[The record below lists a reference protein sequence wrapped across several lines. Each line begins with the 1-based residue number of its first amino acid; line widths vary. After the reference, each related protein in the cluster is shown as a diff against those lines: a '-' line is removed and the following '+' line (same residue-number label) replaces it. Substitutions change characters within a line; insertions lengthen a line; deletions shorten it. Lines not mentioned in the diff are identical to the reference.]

1 MSVVYRVVW
10 LPALLLCVRFFER
23 LTVAITGPAVVL
35 SVQNSYRTDVGVTA
49 NLIAGY
55 PHRYARE
62 VERKP
67 VGLYTLLH
75 TVKTSETSV
84 KTFSLKC

>member
-1 MSVVYRVVW
+1 MICRAVW

-23 LTVAITGPAVVL
+23 LTVAITGPAVLL
-35 SVQNSYRTDVGVTA
+35 SVQYSYKTGCRSHCQLLAIV
-49 NLIAGY
+49 
-55 PHRYARE
+55 RYARE

-84 KTFSLKC
+84 KTFLLKC

>member
-1 MSVVYRVVW
+1 MY
-10 LPALLLCVRFFER
+10 PF
-23 LTVAITGPAVVL
+23 
-35 SVQNSYRTDVGVTA
+35 
-49 NLIAGY
+49 LINVIKKFKKN
-55 PHRYARE
+55 RYARE

-84 KTFSLKC
+84 KTFSCMQTKAGDDSMQQS

>member
-1 MSVVYRVVW
+1 MVVICRAVG

-35 SVQNSYRTDVGVTA
+35 SMQYSYKTGCRSHCQLLA
-49 NLIAGY
+49 ILIGMQG
-55 PHRYARE
+55 RYI
-62 VERKP
+62 ERKP

-75 TVKTSETSV
+75 TVKNSETSV